1 MTYASTPQRAESSKK
16 KNRPAVGINK
26 PVIIL
31 IAVALVT
38 VVVVFALRAY
48 NVNTYTIPSAS
59 MEPTLQVGD
68 RVEINPEA
76 YQTVDPQRGDVV
88 VFDGSGSFYAY
99 ESETPM
105 KRFGDNILDL
115 VGMAP
120 KDHAIVKRVIATEG
134 DTMECCDTDGKLLL
148 NGQAINESYLAEP
161 DRPASSSPFEVE
173 VPDNRVFLLGDNRY
187 DSIDS
192 RALLGAPGGGMI
204 QNEKIYGPV
213 INTR

>member
-1 MTYASTPQRAESSKK
+1 MGI
-16 KNRPAVGINK
+16 NRPIMILLAVT
-26 PVIIL
+26 L
-31 IAVALVT
+31 IT
-38 VVVVFALRAY
+38 VMAVFALRAY
-48 NVNTYTIPSAS
+48 HLNTYTIPSAS

-68 RVEINPEA
+68 RVEIDPDA
-76 YQTVDPQRGDVV
+76 YQTTEPQRGDVV

-99 ESETPM
+99 DSETPM
-105 KRFGDNILDL
+105 KRFRDNVLGL

-120 KDHAIVKRVIATEG
+120 KDHAVVKRVIATDG
-134 DTMECCDTDGKLLL
+134 DTVECCDTSGQLLL
-148 NGQAINESYLAEP
+148 NGQVLNEPYLAEP
-161 DRPASSSPFEVE
+161 DRPASSSSFEVE

-213 INTR
+213 ISTR